1 MNKGKSYAQSRFYDR
16 PCKNDCHSRLSQS
29 LTERSEYL
37 KFLSI
42 LTPFLTDWFIQAH
55 SNWLARKRPLNDLVL
70 QRSILNLPRSTNKNY
85 RFSILNGSTK
95 QTVLSSKLTLYKADD
110 FVYSLLSLGLPLYL
124 CTYYTEPSD
133 QHLLSAYVIPLL
145 VPIATL
151 SHTIV
156 TTSSTAALLSN
167 LTTDT
172 SRYLPKQQSSKLT
185 FNL

>member
-1 MNKGKSYAQSRFYDR
+1 MNKGKSHAQSILYDR
-16 PCKNDCHSRLSQS
+16 PCRNDCHSRLSQS

-42 LTPFLTDWFIQAH
+42 LPPFLTDWFIQA
-55 SNWLARKRPLNDLVL
+55 NPNRLARKRPANDLVV
-70 QRSILNLPRSTNKNY
+70 QRSILNLPRLTNKNH
-85 RFSILNGSTK
+85 RFSILYGSTK
-95 QTVLSSKLTLYKADD
+95 QTVFSSKLTLYKADD
-110 FVYSLLSLGLPLYL
+110 FAYSSLSLGLPVYL

-151 SHTIV
+151 SHTSI

-172 SRYLPKQQSSKLT
+172 SRYSSKQQSSKLT
-185 FNL
+185 FDL